1 MNKKIA
7 VFWYKQ
13 SFYYPSLSRTRQWLP
28 RHQDTARGSGG
39 SLVLISNVAANV
51 ESLCQCWKIKVGG
64 SGGAA
69 WKHDTLTTSCAVSV
83 LSVHCRCPVIG
94 QRMFTC
100 LLQRLT
106 LDIVTEDIY
115 HLPSIDTHS
124 LGTFLKLIRLLFS
137 LYIGKYHSLVR
148 GDNSR

>member
-13 SFYYPSLSRTRQWLP
+13 SFYPNLSRTRQWLA

-69 WKHDTLTTSCAVSV
+69 CKHDTLTTSCAVSV
-83 LSVHCRCPVIG
+83 LSVHCRCPELG
-94 QRMFTC
+94 QRIFTC

-115 HLPSIDTHS
+115 HLPSIATHS
-124 LGTFLKLIRLLFS
+124 LGTFLRLIRLLFS